1 MGWLEHPNVCFLH
14 PKMNHFSLYDR
25 LTQHWFG
32 EPNIPTISGT
42 LYLLISYNVN
52 YSWLM
57 LVISCYI
64 WYQPSS
70 TSFDYPCAFR
80 VVDETCRWGSES
92 TCFCTSSKLQKTIQ
106 ESWFGLRF
114 FIALTTKNHSPTQRP
129 RIFSPKTYEIWE
141 VKSHNLRPCD
151 FPVTSPASSSSYGL
165 EILGVRDGEGG
176 FKLLHLVRRKRH
188 G

>member
-1 MGWLEHPNVCFLH
+1 M
-14 PKMNHFSLYDR
+14 
-25 LTQHWFG
+25 
-32 EPNIPTISGT
+32 
-42 LYLLISYNVN
+42 VN

-64 WYQPSS
+64 WVPTIFNFFWLSLRAS
-70 TSFDYPCAFR
+70 ESWMR
-80 VVDETCRWGSES
+80 HGRWGSES

-129 RIFSPKTYEIWE
+129 RIFSPKTYEIWDRW
-141 VKSHNLRPCD
+141 NLTISRPCD

-165 EILGVRDGEGG
+165 EILGVRDEVKVAFKIAAAPGEEEGKDMAKG
-176 FKLLHLVRRKRH
+176 KWMYI
-188 G
+188 